1 MMRLKII
8 GMLIAIS
15 IFAGCA
21 SSLTSDN
28 ILPSAYYSNPSEK
41 RETNWQFMVGN
52 WYGSQKTRDG
62 GVYSWIIRR
71 DVNGLYKLEGKIV
84 SPTGDVKKE
93 VEVGEWGMGGT
104 IYFTICKGWIK
115 ERNFAKSNPADP
127 YYRDVYRIL
136 ELTHDLIR
144 YEHLDGGGSFTVRR
158 VQEDFQ
164 MPE

>member
-8 GMLIAIS
+8 GLMIAIT

-21 SSLTSDN
+21 SSLTSNN
-28 ILPSAYYSNPSEK
+28 ILPSAYYSDASQK
-41 RETNWQFMVGN
+41 RKTDWQLMVGS

-62 GVYSWIIRR
+62 GTYIWIIRR
-71 DVNGLYKLEGKIV
+71 DVNGRYKLEGKIV
-84 SPTGDVKKE
+84 SPTGDVKKA

-104 IYFTICKGWIK
+104 IYFTICKGWMNGS
-115 ERNFAKSNPADP
+115 NFTPSDPTDP

-136 ELTHDLIR
+136 ELTHELIR
-144 YEHLDGGGSFTVRR
+144 YEHLDEGQSFTVRR
-158 VQEDFQ
+158 VGEDFQ